1 MPEAR
6 TAPVV
11 PAYEEFARVRP
22 ELAYAALPPE
32 TESVLQAAHARTTP
46 PEGTPRF
53 GRAVA
58 QLQAWLPLTPALFME
73 VLLLLIAVRV
83 WLWWREARH
92 GDEIRVPVRAWRLV
106 AVGGMLFWVGLAV
119 VTAVSFS
126 AM

>member
-1 MPEAR
+1 MATPLRSPLRSEFGAGWQWF
-6 TAPVV
+6 PVQGV
-11 PAYEEFARVRP
+11 TEQNRPARVAAAMP
-22 ELAYAALPPE
+22 AFLAQ
-32 TESVLQAAHARTTP
+32 V
-46 PEGTPRF
+46 
-53 GRAVA
+53 
-58 QLQAWLPLTPALFME
+58 QAWLPLTPALFME